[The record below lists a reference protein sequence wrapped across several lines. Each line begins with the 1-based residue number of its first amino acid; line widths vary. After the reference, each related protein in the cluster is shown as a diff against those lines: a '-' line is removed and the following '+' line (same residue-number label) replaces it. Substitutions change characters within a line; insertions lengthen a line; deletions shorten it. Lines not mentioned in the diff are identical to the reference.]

1 MRYVPMGNDTRQSI
15 PMEQSPSATA
25 SKWTRLAW
33 FLVPAIAFVA
43 LLAFATLRS
52 GGVPAPG
59 DPAPDFEAP
68 LLQGDG
74 TLALADLRGRPVV
87 INFWASWCIP
97 CRDEAPLFRRALEE
111 YGDRVSIVGIDI
123 RDARSDAISFVDRY
137 GLDYLHVRDED
148 LDIYDEYGLTG
159 QPETFFVDSQGVI
172 VEHVP
177 GPLTE
182 DQLFGLLDVLVSRS
196 A

>member
-1 MRYVPMGNDTRQSI
+1 MD
-15 PMEQSPSATA
+15 QSPSVAGR
-25 SKWTRLAW
+25 KWRLLAW
-33 FLVPAIAFVA
+33 LLVPATAFVG
-43 LLAFATLRS
+43 LLAFAILET

-59 DPAPDFEAP
+59 DPAPAFDAP
-68 LLQGDG
+68 LLRGDG
-74 TLALADLRGRPVV
+74 TLALADLRGKPAV

-97 CRDEAPLFRRALEE
+97 CRDEAPLLRRAHEE

-123 RDARSDAISFVDRY
+123 KDARSDALDFIDRY
-137 GLDYLHVRDED
+137 GIDYLHVRDED

-159 QPETFFVDSQGVI
+159 QPETFFVDSEGII

-182 DQLFGLLDVLVSRS
+182 DQLFGLLDVLVSRD